1 MERFDGESTTTW
13 NVRDGA
19 SLGLLSRGGG
29 WRRKGP
35 GEGEGGAATGD
46 ALRLDGA
53 AMILNDPLDDGEAQ
67 AGSVALAGEEG
78 PEDVIQVLGR
88 DPEPVVGHLNPLA
101 TLGLETPE
109 EEPAPSI
116 QCLESVRGQVQDH
129 LFHEGLVKMARLF
142 VGGGFENDPD
152 LAGEPDVMAQQG
164 QRLSQQ
170 LAHSVRSQGRCSS
183 SGVGKK
189 LGEFG
194 LESNRLLSEKG
205 EDEMSFGPFRFILLE
220 DLDTGEQ
227 RSEGCPYLVGQTR
240 GDLAQKGQTLLTSQ
254 MSRLFGD
261 PLLEGLRIFKEP
273 GLQAFLLAHIPEDVE
288 SRGSPVGA
296 GKRGD
301 EHVVRAPGNQRTP
314 LQTLGRAEGAHAGV
328 ATQTVGCT
336 KTEELVTPFPHPLPE
351 LVPQLLVHELDAER
365 AVGNEDAIREIFEDA
380 PQGIP
385 FMPYL
390 LTSFFPFSYHRGER
404 SSNVGGDPVYSGL

>member
-67 AGSVALAGEEG
+67 AGSVALAGEER

-88 DPEPVVGHLNPLA
+88 DPGPVVGHLNPLA

-116 QCLESVRGQVQDH
+116 QCLESVRGQVKDH
-129 LFHEGLVKMARLF
+129 LFHEGPVKKARLF
-142 VGGGFENDPD
+142 LGGGFENDPD
-152 LAGEPDVMAQQG
+152 LAGEPGVLPQQG
-164 QRLSQQ
+164 RRLTQQ
-170 LAHSVRSQGRCSS
+170 IAHPVRSQGRFSP
-183 SGVGKK
+183 SGVGEE
-189 LGEFG
+189 LGELG
-194 LESNRLLSEKG
+194 LQSNRLLPKERK
-205 EDEMSFGPFRFILLE
+205 DEMSFGPLRFILLE
-220 DLDTGEQ
+220 KLDTGEE
-227 RSEGCPYLVGQTR
+227 RSQGRPYLVGQTR
-240 GDLAQKGQTLLTSQ
+240 GDLAKEGQTLLTSQ
-254 MSRLFGD
+254 MCSLFGD
-261 PLLEGLRIFKEP
+261 PLLEGAGVVEEL
-273 GLQAFLLAHIPEDVE
+273 GLQAFLLAHIPEDME
-288 SRGSPVGA
+288 SRGAPVGV

-301 EHVVRAPGNQRTP
+301 EHVVGAPGNQGTP
-314 LQTLGRAEGAHAGV
+314 LQALGRTEGAHAGV

-336 KTEELVTPFPHPLPE
+336 QAKELVAPFSHPITE
-351 LVPQLLVHELDAER
+351 LVAQLLIHELDSER
-365 AVGNEDAIREIFEDA
+365 AVGNEDSIREMFEDA
-380 PQGIP
+380 P
-385 FMPYL
+385 
-390 LTSFFPFSYHRGER
+390 
-404 SSNVGGDPVYSGL
+404 